1 MWEFKQIQQLAIQL
15 GPSLSTNFLTR
26 EVSFLM
32 RLKILLST
40 SLIIASFLLWGCSSQ
55 APAQTP
61 AVVTVE
67 KTVPVEVTRIVE
79 QTVEV
84 TRQVVETAIVQVPVT
99 VTPTPTPQV
108 NATPE
113 PSVTPP
119 THSLPIPATPT
130 LPTEKEGGFAYLKLI
145 NETRDLLHI
154 ELDGP
159 SYQTYELTGNGSLF
173 RVVPWGTYSYVVMRD
188 QQILYRGQITLHNS
202 DKHEFKFYED
212 KANFLIP

>member
-1 MWEFKQIQQLAIQL
+1 
-15 GPSLSTNFLTR
+15 
-26 EVSFLM
+26 M

-40 SLIIASFLLWGCSSQ
+40 SLITASFLLWGCSSQ

-67 KTVPVEVTRIVE
+67 KTVPVEVTRIVQ

-99 VTPTPTPQV
+99 VTPTLTSQV
-108 NATPE
+108 TATPE
-113 PSVTPP
+113 PSVTP
-119 THSLPIPATPT
+119 TTYYLPVTLTPT
-130 LPTEKEGGFAYLKLI
+130 FPADKVEGFAYLKLI
-145 NETRDLLHI
+145 NETPDLLHI

-159 SYQTYELTGNGSLF
+159 SYLTYALTGNGSLF
-173 RVVPWGTYSYVVMRD
+173 RVVPWGTYNYVVMRD
-188 QQILYRGQITLHNS
+188 QQILYRGQITFHSS

-212 KANFLIP
+212 KAIFSIP